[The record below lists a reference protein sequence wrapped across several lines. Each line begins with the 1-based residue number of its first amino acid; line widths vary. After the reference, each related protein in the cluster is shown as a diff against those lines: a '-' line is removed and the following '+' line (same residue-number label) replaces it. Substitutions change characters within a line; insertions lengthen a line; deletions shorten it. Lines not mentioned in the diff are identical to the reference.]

1 MRTDA
6 ANEVIRRLGQEGI
19 CFGAGTVLT
28 RRQAELA
35 LECGAGFIVS
45 PGFSREVFECCAAR
59 GVLYVPG
66 CATPTEIMSA
76 AELGCE
82 VIKLFPVSQLGGVGF
97 VRAMSAVFP
106 EMLFIPTG
114 GVSDAEEYLALHGV
128 LAVGRSI
135 RRVIPGAP

>member
-1 MRTDA
+1 MRTGA
-6 ANEVIRRLGQEGI
+6 ANEVIKRLGQEGI

-28 RRQAELA
+28 RRQAEFA

-45 PGFSREVFECCAAR
+45 PGFSREVFECCKAHKT
-59 GVLYVPG
+59 LYIPG

-76 AELGCE
+76 AAAGCE
-82 VIKLFPVSQLGGVGF
+82 VLKLFPVSQLGGAGF
-97 VRAMSAVFP
+97 VKAMAAVFP

-114 GVSDAEEYLALHGV
+114 GVADAGEYLALPGV

-135 RRVIPGAP
+135 